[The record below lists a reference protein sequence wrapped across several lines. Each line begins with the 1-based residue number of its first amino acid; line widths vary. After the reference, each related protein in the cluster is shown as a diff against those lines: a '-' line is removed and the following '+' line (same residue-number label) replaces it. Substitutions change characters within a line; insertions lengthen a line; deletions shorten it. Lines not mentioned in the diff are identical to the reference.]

1 MKSNQGLPLPIR
13 QLNGGGGGG
22 CLLLINL
29 WVLQK
34 AMSFGVPYTMT
45 EASQAG
51 G

>member
-1 MKSNQGLPLPIR
+1 MKSNQGLPLLIR
-13 QLNGGGGGG
+13 QLNGGGG